1 MIMENMAAKPADSKM
16 DGDIV
21 VRLRSCAAVEPSVRE
36 CLKAF
41 PQWQAGEAKPAQPG
55 QWQDAADALRT
66 MRCRTLCAQIRLRTE
81 QSLPLLVS
89 PEQAEE
95 FLQWLSEHGQK
106 PDDIRHFLFDL
117 EPCSVDS
124 ANTQNVMVFAAKVLS
139 LFTKVP
145 WLIFSGL
152 LQATQLIM
160 SHLSASKYIYI
171 YIHII
176 SNCLFT
182 MGEYIYMY
190 TYIYIFIHLY
200 IRLFITSLVYVCIY
214 LYIL

>member
-1 MIMENMAAKPADSKM
+1 MMICPVKDADYIQAAIMIMENMAAKPADSKM
-16 DGDIV
+16 NGDIV
-21 VRLRSCAAVEPSVRE
+21 VPLRSCAAVEPSVRE

-41 PQWQAGEAKPAQPG
+41 PHWQAGEAKPAQPE
-55 QWQDAADALRT
+55 QWQDAADALRA

-117 EPCSVDS
+117 EPYSVDS

-145 WLIFSGL
+145 WPIFSGL

-160 SHLSASKYIYI
+160 SHLLASKYIYI
-171 YIHII
+171 YN
-176 SNCLFT
+176 SKLFCYY
-182 MGEYIYMY
+182 G
-190 TYIYIFIHLY
+190 
-200 IRLFITSLVYVCIY
+200 
-214 LYIL
+214 

>member
-1 MIMENMAAKPADSKM
+1 
-16 DGDIV
+16 
-21 VRLRSCAAVEPSVRE
+21 
-36 CLKAF
+36 
-41 PQWQAGEAKPAQPG
+41 
-55 QWQDAADALRT
+55 

-117 EPCSVDS
+117 EPYSVDS

-171 YIHII
+171 HIV
-176 SNCLFT
+176 SNCLFIL
-182 MGEYIYMY
+182 GEYIYI
-190 TYIYIFIHLY
+190 YIYIFIHLY

-214 LYIL
+214 IL

>member
-1 MIMENMAAKPADSKM
+1 
-16 DGDIV
+16 
-21 VRLRSCAAVEPSVRE
+21 
-36 CLKAF
+36 
-41 PQWQAGEAKPAQPG
+41 
-55 QWQDAADALRT
+55 

-117 EPCSVDS
+117 EPYSVDS

-171 YIHII
+171 HIV
-176 SNCLFT
+176 SNCLFIL
-182 MGEYIYMY
+182 GEYIYIHIY
-190 TYIYIFIHLY
+190 IYSFVYSFIYHESCICVYIYIL
-200 IRLFITSLVYVCIY
+200 
-214 LYIL
+214 

>member
-1 MIMENMAAKPADSKM
+1 MTLSCVSAAAQQLSQVSANASKH
-16 DGDIV
+16 
-21 VRLRSCAAVEPSVRE
+21 
-36 CLKAF
+36 F
-41 PQWQAGEAKPAQPG
+41 PN
-55 QWQDAADALRT
+55 AADALRA

-81 QSLPLLVS
+81 QSLPLLVF

-117 EPCSVDS
+117 EPYSVDS

-160 SHLSASKYIYI
+160 CHLSALSIYI
-171 YIHII
+171 
-176 SNCLFT
+176 
-182 MGEYIYMY
+182 
-190 TYIYIFIHLY
+190 
-200 IRLFITSLVYVCIY
+200 CIY
-214 LYIL
+214 V

>member
-1 MIMENMAAKPADSKM
+1 
-16 DGDIV
+16 
-21 VRLRSCAAVEPSVRE
+21 
-36 CLKAF
+36 
-41 PQWQAGEAKPAQPG
+41 
-55 QWQDAADALRT
+55 

-171 YIHII
+171 Y
-176 SNCLFT
+176 
-182 MGEYIYMY
+182 
-190 TYIYIFIHLY
+190 TYI
-200 IRLFITSLVYVCIY
+200 
-214 LYIL
+214 